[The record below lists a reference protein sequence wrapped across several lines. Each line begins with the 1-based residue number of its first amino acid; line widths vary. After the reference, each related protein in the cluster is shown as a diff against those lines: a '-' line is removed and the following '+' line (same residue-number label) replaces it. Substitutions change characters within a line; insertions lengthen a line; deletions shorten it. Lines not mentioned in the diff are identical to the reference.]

1 MDRTRR
7 AAAFNGRNPTVRVL
21 VLGTAG
27 AGKTTFA
34 QAISQQFGVPCVE
47 LDSLYWGPNWTPC
60 NRELFRSIVE
70 EILNTTTS
78 WVIDGNYRSVRPSVA
93 ANADLVVWLD
103 YALPVCLW
111 HLVRRTVVRF
121 ARQDELWNGNR
132 ESLRLLIRDRL
143 GFFRWAIR
151 EHRRLRSEVPAL
163 GGVAGPPAVIRVRRR
178 SALADVNR
186 RVAALVD

>member
-1 MDRTRR
+1 M
-7 AAAFNGRNPTVRVL
+7 RVL

-27 AGKTTFA
+27 AGKTTLA
-34 QAISQQFGVPCVE
+34 RAISQQSGVPCVE

-60 NRELFRSIVE
+60 NKELFRSNVE
-70 EILNTTTS
+70 EIVNTTTS
-78 WVIDGNYRSVRPSVA
+78 WVIDGNYRSVRPYVS

-111 HLVRRTVVRF
+111 NLGRRTALRFVRR
-121 ARQDELWNGNR
+121 DELWNGNR
-132 ESLRLLIRDRL
+132 ESPRLLIRDRL

-163 GGVAGPPAVIRVRRR
+163 GGIVAPPAVIRVRHR
-178 SALADVNR
+178 SELAEVNR
-186 RVAALVD
+186 RVAALVG